1 MSSYHTMEGNFRSIR
16 DIGESSHLSTS
27 TISLNISPDNMG
39 SLCSCLER
47 RFNSVHKCVSS
58 KAALL
63 TLFWLFIVSMAS
75 GLPNTIIDDQF
86 ILYAYRDPYSIIT
99 YSILKIPLCLF
110 PLAGF
115 LADNK
120 FGRYK
125 VIITSLFIL
134 LIALIVSGALL
145 WTSYLLQEYTS
156 LQDLIL
162 GVEILVTLCV
172 VLMIVGVIGFNA
184 NALPFGMDQLHDSPG
199 DHQSLFIHWYV
210 WAWYLGVFAFRIVT
224 QMRLSLLLRVFVPIL
239 AFLSII
245 SLCLT
250 CRRRR
255 WFLIDTARLN
265 PYKLVYKVTRFS

>member
-1 MSSYHTMEGNFRSIR
+1 M
-16 DIGESSHLSTS
+16 
-27 TISLNISPDNMG
+27 
-39 SLCSCLER
+39 
-47 RFNSVHKCVSS
+47 
-58 KAALL
+58 
-63 TLFWLFIVSMAS
+63 
-75 GLPNTIIDDQF
+75 
-86 ILYAYRDPYSIIT
+86 DPYSIIT
-99 YSILKIPLCLF
+99 YIILKIPLYLF

-134 LIALIVSGALL
+134 LVALIVSGALL
-145 WTSYLLQEYTS
+145 WTSYLLQMYTS

-162 GVEILVTLCV
+162 GIKILDNLCV
-172 VLMIVGVIGFNA
+172 VLMIAGVIGFTA

-224 QMRLSLLLRVFVPIL
+224 QMHLTFLPIRVFVPIL
-239 AFLSII
+239 AFLSMI
-245 SLCLT
+245 SLSLA

-265 PYKLVYKVTRFS
+265 PYNLVYKVTRFACLHKVQFSAVPLHIMRMTCPQDWTLAKTNMVDPLQRSR

>member
-1 MSSYHTMEGNFRSIR
+1 MSAYHTMEGNFRSKR
-16 DIGESSHLSTS
+16 DIGEPSHLSTS

-39 SLCSCLER
+39 SLRCRLER

-63 TLFWLFIVSMAS
+63 ALFWLFIVSMAS
-75 GLPNTIIDDQF
+75 GLPNTIIDEQF
-86 ILYAYRDPYSIIT
+86 VFYTYRDPYSIIT
-99 YSILKIPLCLF
+99 YCILKTPLCLY

-134 LIALIVSGALL
+134 LTALIVSGALL
-145 WTSYLLQEYTS
+145 WTSYLLQKYTS
-156 LQDLIL
+156 LQDFIL

-172 VLMIVGVIGFNA
+172 VLMIAGVIGFNA

-210 WAWYLGVFAFRIVT
+210 WAWYLGGFVFRIVT
-224 QMRLSLLLRVFVPIL
+224 QMH
-239 AFLSII
+239 
-245 SLCLT
+245 LT
-250 CRRRR
+250 
-255 WFLIDTARLN
+255 F
-265 PYKLVYKVTRFS
+265 